1 MGVSYT
7 EEQQQVIDSRDCNLL
22 VSAAAGSGKTAVL
35 VERIVRMVSD
45 GAHPVDIDRLLIV
58 TFTNAAAAQMRERIS
73 MALSRRLEEDSDNT
87 HLQRQL
93 TLLHNAR
100 ITTIDSFCLFV
111 IRNNFNDIG
120 LDPGF
125 RVADE
130 GEIKLLREAVMA
142 ELTESRFE
150 QHDEAFLR
158 CVESFGAGG
167 DEKMLTEHIRRLYDF
182 SRSYPFPRRWLLE
195 AAKNYAPST
204 VEEAEGAK
212 WLSFAAEDLEKLLGA
227 CAAHLDAALAV
238 CGEADGPYMYIPLL
252 EAEREMLSH
261 CRGKGAFGACV
272 DCMKGIAFG
281 RLPSKKDTGVSA
293 EKRELVKAMRTQV
306 KEALEKAAAR
316 YCFIPMEQALSDL
329 RHSGG
334 LVETLVDLTLEF
346 GERLTAKKQ
355 EKNVLDFGDIE
366 HYALQIMLEETEDG
380 YRPTK
385 AAREYRNYFHE
396 IMIDEYQDSNL
407 VQEYLLQSISG
418 EEEGKHNRF
427 MVGDVKQSIY
437 KFRLARPEI
446 FMEKMH
452 RYGEAGK
459 ERKICLSRNFRSRQE
474 VTDRVNDV
482 FSRIMGREL
491 GGIPYDREAALYP
504 GAAYPPYDQA
514 ETELLLLARDMDARE
529 SRTEQEAVLIAER
542 ICRLKET
549 YQVTDET
556 SGLLRPVRYGDMAIL
571 LRTNAGWDETL
582 QSVLKRYGIPAHTTS
597 STGYFS
603 SEEIITMLHFLRILD
618 NPLQDIPLFG
628 VMHSLIGTFT
638 DDDIA
643 HIRAAYP
650 EGTLYEA
657 LQAAI
662 RGEGKQTDGKG
673 LPVAEAEDEKAPDYP
688 ETLVCKAR
696 RLLDLIDRYRVRAVY
711 EPVKELLRAA
721 MAETGYMQYMTAYPE
736 GDSRRANLEMLLLRA
751 AAFEKT
757 GSHGLFS
764 FIRYMEQLEKYE
776 VDYGGAGTVDE
787 QADVVRIMSIHKS
800 KGLEF
805 PVCIVAGLAK
815 RLNIQDQSRSL
826 LMDVDF
832 GLGCEYV
839 DPEMRLRRT
848 TLRRNVRARKQQLD
862 NLGEELRILYVAM
875 TRAREKLIMT
885 GCIPDPEKKLASL
898 GMTETEEGWMP
909 ETDRISFLTL
919 SSAGSLLDF
928 LLCAWKGIR
937 VVKGDMLKA
946 QGLKALVQDQWRRQR
961 LAQYEQETCDETWLE
976 RFRERFAYTYP
987 RDLAGLYTKTT
998 VSELK
1003 LEKMAEASEGA
1014 RHLFTPREEAYIPR
1028 FCTGEEKLS
1037 GAARGSAFHR
1047 VMELLDFGA
1056 FPLTPSREQLT
1067 QWVDTCVNTFLEQG
1081 KMTEA
1086 ERDCIEPD
1094 KIAGFLLTE
1103 TARRMQAAAAG
1114 GLLKKEQPFML
1125 GLSASRVKPEFPN
1138 RETVLI
1144 QGIID
1149 VYWEEAGEL
1158 VVLDYKTDRV
1168 RQAGDLVTKY
1178 RLQLEYYGEAL
1189 ERITGKRVKDKLI
1202 YSFDRDEIV
1211 VCE

>member
-1 MGVSYT
+1 M
-7 EEQQQVIDSRDCNLL
+7 
-22 VSAAAGSGKTAVL
+22 
-35 VERIVRMVSD
+35 
-45 GAHPVDIDRLLIV
+45 
-58 TFTNAAAAQMRERIS
+58 
-73 MALSRRLEEDSDNT
+73 
-87 HLQRQL
+87 
-93 TLLHNAR
+93 
-100 ITTIDSFCLFV
+100 
-111 IRNNFNDIG
+111 
-120 LDPGF
+120 
-125 RVADE
+125 
-130 GEIKLLREAVMA
+130 
-142 ELTESRFE
+142 
-150 QHDEAFLR
+150 
-158 CVESFGAGG
+158 
-167 DEKMLTEHIRRLYDF
+167 
-182 SRSYPFPRRWLLE
+182 
-195 AAKNYAPST
+195 
-204 VEEAEGAK
+204 
-212 WLSFAAEDLEKLLGA
+212 
-227 CAAHLDAALAV
+227 
-238 CGEADGPYMYIPLL
+238 
-252 EAEREMLSH
+252 
-261 CRGKGAFGACV
+261 
-272 DCMKGIAFG
+272 
-281 RLPSKKDTGVSA
+281 
-293 EKRELVKAMRTQV
+293 
-306 KEALEKAAAR
+306 
-316 YCFIPMEQALSDL
+316 
-329 RHSGG
+329 
-334 LVETLVDLTLEF
+334 
-346 GERLTAKKQ
+346 
-355 EKNVLDFGDIE
+355 
-366 HYALQIMLEETEDG
+366 
-380 YRPTK
+380 
-385 AAREYRNYFHE
+385 
-396 IMIDEYQDSNL
+396 
-407 VQEYLLQSISG
+407 
-418 EEEGKHNRF
+418 
-427 MVGDVKQSIY
+427 
-437 KFRLARPEI
+437 
-446 FMEKMH
+446 
-452 RYGEAGK
+452 
-459 ERKICLSRNFRSRQE
+459 
-474 VTDRVNDV
+474 
-482 FSRIMGREL
+482 
-491 GGIPYDREAALYP
+491 
-504 GAAYPPYDQA
+504 
-514 ETELLLLARDMDARE
+514 
-529 SRTEQEAVLIAER
+529 IAER

-688 ETLVCKAR
+688 EALVCKAR

-848 TLRRNVRARKQQLD
+848 TLRRNVLARKQQLD

-1028 FCTGEEKLS
+1028 FCTKEEKLS

-1047 VMELLDFGA
+1047 AMELLDFGA
-1056 FPLTPSREQLT
+1056 FPRTDSREQLT
-1067 QWVDTCVNTFLEQG
+1067 QWVETCVNAFLEQG

-1094 KIAGFLLTE
+1094 KIADFLLTE
-1103 TARRMQAAAAG
+1103 TAHRMQAAAAG